1 MRSSKKWQCLHRRQ
15 SPFCHVS
22 ELYTPLPSF
31 RGTVET
37 KVGHLAARAHLFAA
51 NLDVNRQSRT
61 AHSSNANSAPFCR
74 RQGALTPSTSGAE
87 QGLNHHTSTNHTLD
101 NHTHTTNIRSVHHAQ
116 QQPLPNIVNLQN
128 DINGMTAEGNAIAQ
142 SVQAYNGHQQAVT
155 TELSLCTNCPVAQM
169 QLQLAGI
176 QTTLADLMVLSNAQ

>member
-1 MRSSKKWQCLHRRQ
+1 MIRPGKSDSLSTASSSSW
-15 SPFCHVS
+15 V
-22 ELYTPLPSF
+22 
-31 RGTVET
+31 GTIFQ
-37 KVGHLAARAHLFAA
+37 VGLA
-51 NLDVNRQSRT
+51 
-61 AHSSNANSAPFCR
+61 
-74 RQGALTPSTSGAE
+74 E
-87 QGLNHHTSTNHTLD
+87 
-101 NHTHTTNIRSVHHAQ
+101 AQ